1 MLTDTTLALSQGLV
15 VTKRSL
21 TRAVNIVAADRD
33 YFKVVL
39 GAVLRI
45 VEIEGDPKGVHAH
58 ALECL
63 SKAGKA
69 KGWI

>member
-1 MLTDTTLALSQGLV
+1 M
-15 VTKRSL
+15 
-21 TRAVNIVAADRD
+21 NIVAADRE
-33 YFKVVL
+33 YFREVL
-39 GAVLRI
+39 AAVLEI
-45 VEIEGDPKGVHAH
+45 VELDWDPTAHNH